1 MRILS
6 SIALFIFF
14 LFQATKAE
22 VDLYNFILV
31 SIGIILLIIILI
43 YIILTSKQE

>member
-1 MRILS
+1 MRISS

-14 LFQATKAE
+14 LFQTAGE
-22 VDLYNFILV
+22 VEVFNFILV
-31 SIGIILLIIILI
+31 FLGVILLIIILV